1 MSLPVAVQV
10 FSVRDDAAR
19 NLRETLSAIKHM
31 GYDGVEF
38 AGLYGYSPAEIKQM
52 CEELGLVPIS
62 AHVPYVDMVNDAKGV
77 LCRSTPRSVAAT

>member
-19 NLRETLSAIKHM
+19 NLRETLSAIKQM

-38 AGLYGYSPAEIKQM
+38 AGLYGYSPAEIKL
-52 CEELGLVPIS
+52 CHTTEDSIS
-62 AHVPYVDMVNDAKGV
+62 IEMMAEGTVGTLAVTYALANNEK
-77 LCRSTPRSVAAT
+77 